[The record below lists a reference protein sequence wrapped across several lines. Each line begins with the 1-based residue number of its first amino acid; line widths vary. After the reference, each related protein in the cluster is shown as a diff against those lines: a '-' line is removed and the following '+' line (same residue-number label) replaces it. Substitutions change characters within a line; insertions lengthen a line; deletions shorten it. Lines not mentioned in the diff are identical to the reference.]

1 MESMTFNRAPKAERE
16 EGSVYID
23 ATSLGA
29 ADRRFEAEVIRLIRA
44 AMHPFEMQLE
54 RIQVQVSSN
63 QEGHVCRLHAWAQRG
78 QTVVIES
85 RSTSRLS
92 AIETATERLTHAIAK
107 RSGRGLVASVA
118 SPHLELLTSDSS
130 VQASLAPASKA
141 QRAAVDQKRSVL
153 RPRVLLA
160 LRELDP
166 SNASL
171 QWARVLADALQA
183 DLDVCRVLPETPA
196 TEGAPAG
203 RAWLETTRRL
213 LAATRETRR
222 WCADALPNA
231 ALSERLIPGAA
242 NIVEE
247 AALRA
252 RERGVD
258 WIVMPDV
265 HDGCGRSATALA
277 RASGC
282 PVLVARA
289 PTSRSTLLLATD
301 VSEDLYPISSR
312 AAALAEAL
320 HAPVLAFH
328 DVGFRVPELSS
339 RVNALTD
346 AWAQIQLER
355 LAGGGHQRLPE
366 LEVLLAHGTDR
377 VETILQQA
385 RREDA
390 EIIIVGL
397 SEGADAETDLAAEV
411 VDHAI
416 RSVLVVPS
424 TVARAAIRR
433 RHPADDAKRSRR
445 SSAGMAIERRRCPR
459 AGSRAPHSNERRR
472 WRAG

>member
-1 MESMTFNRAPKAERE
+1 
-16 EGSVYID
+16 VYID
-23 ATSLGA
+23 ATSVGA
-29 ADRRFEAEVIRLIRA
+29 ADRRFETEVVRLIRA

-63 QEGHVCRLHAWAQRG
+63 RDGHMCRLHARAERG

-85 RSTSRLS
+85 QGASRLG
-92 AIETATERLTHAIAK
+92 AIETAAEQLWHTIAK
-107 RSGRGLVASVA
+107 RTIRGQAVAVIPSHCEV
-118 SPHLELLTSDSS
+118 STPGSS
-130 VQASLAPASKA
+130 VQASLAPASEA
-141 QRAAVDQKRSVL
+141 QTAVVEREGSVL

-166 SNASL
+166 SGTCL

-183 DLDVCRVLPETPA
+183 DLDVCRVLPNPPA
-196 TEGAPAG
+196 TDGAPAG
-203 RAWLETTRRL
+203 KAWLETTHRL

-222 WCADALPNA
+222 WCANALPNA
-231 ALSERLIPGAA
+231 ALSERPIPGAA
-242 NIVEE
+242 DIVEE

-265 HDGCGRSATALA
+265 HDRCGRSATALA

-282 PVLVARA
+282 PVLVARS
-289 PTSRSTLLLATD
+289 PTSRSTLLVAAD

-328 DVGFRVPELSS
+328 DVGFRVPELGS

-346 AWAQIQLER
+346 TWAQIQRER
-355 LAGGGHQRLPE
+355 LEAGGHQRLPE

-390 EIIIVGL
+390 EIIIIGVTED
-397 SEGADAETDLAAEV
+397 SDSETDLAAEV

-424 TVARAAIRR
+424 SLARAAKRQR
-433 RHPADDAKRSRR
+433 SPAEETKSSRR
-445 SSAGMAIERRRCPR
+445 SSVGTAIERRRRPR
-459 AGSRAPHSNERRR
+459 AVSRRPHPNERRR
-472 WRAG
+472 WRAD